1 MDDWAPCQHRWQL
14 LSSSVSDWSQ
24 LCHLVAGVDDGVDDG
39 AGDDGG
45 EGDEKWGL
53 VPPSS

>member
-39 AGDDGG
+39 G